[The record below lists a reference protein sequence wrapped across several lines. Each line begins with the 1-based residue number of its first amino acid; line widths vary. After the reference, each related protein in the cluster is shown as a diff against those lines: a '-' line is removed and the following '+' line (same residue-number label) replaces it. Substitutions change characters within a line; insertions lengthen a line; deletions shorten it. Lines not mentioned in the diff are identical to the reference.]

1 MKRHEAR
8 SDAGFTLVELMIALA
23 IFSLL
28 LATICA
34 SLMNVQ
40 DQTTNNLTIQELT
53 QSGMLALNEVATEI
67 RDLSNSYDNSV
78 QASDAGDPDILTMSS
93 TQLKFLTGNNII
105 NNDTAGIVD
114 ENGGTFTTG
123 CANEMNISLSS
134 GNLVQAQTTPTLS
147 SGQCTWTG
155 TPGSADTG
163 SGYRAPLFRLAV
175 RGGKFGGEHLQLL
188 GTLPQRDNHSYDGS
202 RGRGSDYRLRPRTPT
217 ELDPGRSHSAYSD
230 RPAGGGLGRP
240 VFVKG
245 PDCAQT
251 QKDYPNTL
259 AHGQS
264 AAWRLSRRYSFSP

>member
-1 MKRHEAR
+1 VKRPEAR

-78 QASDAGDPDILTMSS
+78 QASEAGDPDILTMSS

-105 NNDTAGIVD
+105 NNDAAGIVD
-114 ENGGTFTTG
+114 VNGGTFTTG

-155 TPGSADTG
+155 TPGSATLVRDIEPLCSG
-163 SGYRAPLFRLAV
+163 SPCAAGSSGASIFSYWERYPNETATATTAAAVGEVTIGFALVPQQNSTQVAPIVLTQTVRLAAV
-175 RGGKFGGEHLQLL
+175 
-188 GTLPQRDNHSYDGS
+188 
-202 RGRGSDYRLRPRTPT
+202 
-217 ELDPGRSHSAYSD
+217 LDDPSS
-230 RPAGGGLGRP
+230 
-240 VFVKG
+240 
-245 PDCAQT
+245 
-251 QKDYPNTL
+251 
-259 AHGQS
+259 
-264 AAWRLSRRYSFSP
+264 

>member
-1 MKRHEAR
+1 MKRHQTR

-155 TPGSADTG
+155 TPGSATLVRDIEPLCSGSPCATG
-163 SGYRAPLFRLAV
+163 SSGASIFSYWERYPDETTTATTAAAVGEVTIGFALVPQQNSTQVAPIVLTQTVRLAAV
-175 RGGKFGGEHLQLL
+175 
-188 GTLPQRDNHSYDGS
+188 
-202 RGRGSDYRLRPRTPT
+202 
-217 ELDPGRSHSAYSD
+217 LDDPSS
-230 RPAGGGLGRP
+230 
-240 VFVKG
+240 
-245 PDCAQT
+245 
-251 QKDYPNTL
+251 
-259 AHGQS
+259 
-264 AAWRLSRRYSFSP
+264 